1 MIDWEN
7 GKFTHARFASSKKDL
22 IEAIWMDYEVSEE
35 IGTPFQALGIPCD
48 LEDEAYVKLLETFT
62 TDEISTMT
70 DQWAKEEEEN
80 FKLFVKEMALDYG
93 LVYDPN
99 AADRQAGHSVDHI
112 FTPPEGDEGTDLL
125 FNVKLK
131 IFDMD
136 QVINSDDEDLK
147 KELREADTPLKA
159 LYVAG
164 KFLFE

>member
-1 MIDWEN
+1 MFKN
-7 GKFTHARFASSKKDL
+7 GKFTHARFVSSKKDT
-22 IEAIWMDYEVSEE
+22 IEAVWMESDIAEGESPYIQV
-35 IGTPFQALGIPCD
+35 AIPTD
-48 LEDEAYVKLLETFT
+48 LENEMYVKLLENFT

-70 DQWAKEEEEN
+70 DQYAKEESEN
-80 FKLFVKEMALDYG
+80 FKLFVKNMAVDYG
-93 LVYDPN
+93 LVYDPET
-99 AADRQAGHSVDHI
+99 AERSTVHSVDHI

-136 QVINSDDEDLK
+136 EVVNSDNDDLK